1 MVSPTARCRGVWH
14 RLNTHPQVYC
24 IVGRSLRCSFYK
36 PEYDAVLKRYAELKK
51 TNRPPA
57 LFAYMKERK
66 EFVQHSFE
74 VRTVEPIVLIARV
87 LTFS

>member
-1 MVSPTARCRGVWH
+1 MVSPTARRCGVRH
-14 RLNTHPQVYC
+14 RLNGYSKVYC

-36 PEYDAVLKRYAELKK
+36 PEYDAVLKRYVELKK

-66 EFVQHSFE
+66 EFVHQSFK
-74 VRTVEPIVLIARV
+74 VRTTQANVFFVTL
-87 LTFS
+87 LTSS